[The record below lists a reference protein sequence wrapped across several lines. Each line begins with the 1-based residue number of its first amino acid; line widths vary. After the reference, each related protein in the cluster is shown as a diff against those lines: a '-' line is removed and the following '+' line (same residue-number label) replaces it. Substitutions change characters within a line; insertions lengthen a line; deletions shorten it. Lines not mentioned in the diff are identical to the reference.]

1 MSGADLKT
9 AREEAGCTQARL
21 AERLGVTQAYVSLM
35 EAGKRCMPDHLRRRA
50 VSVLG
55 LAPTCLPMAVPR
67 ASDRTTTDT
76 RLEQG
81 LARLRYPG
89 LQYRRKP
96 GARQNPAELLL
107 LALAA
112 DDLDP
117 RLAEGLPWLLLRF
130 EGYDTEELVRR
141 AKSLDL
147 QNRLGFT
154 VSLARRVA
162 ESSPAFRNRQ
172 HDLEKLEQALE
183 PSRLAR
189 EDTYGRKETS
199 ARMREWL
206 KSNRS
211 PDAEHWNLLSDL
223 KPEHLPY
230 AQPHPGALAQLSPG
244 R

>member
-1 MSGADLKT
+1 MSGAELKK
-9 AREEAGCTQARL
+9 ARQEAGWTQTRL
-21 AERLGVTQAYVSLM
+21 AEQLGITQAYLSLM
-35 EAGKRCMPDHLRRRA
+35 EGGKRRMPDRLKRRA
-50 VSVLG
+50 VSVLR
-55 LAPTCLPMAVPR
+55 LAPTYLPVAAPR
-67 ASDRTTTDT
+67 AFDPSATDA

-89 LQYRRKP
+89 LEYRRKP
-96 GARQNPAELLL
+96 GKRKNPAELLL

-112 DDLDP
+112 DELDP
-117 RLAEGLPWLLLRF
+117 RLAEGLPWLLLKF
-130 EGYDTEELVRR
+130 GGYDTEDLVRR

-162 ESSPAFRNRQ
+162 ESNPVFRNRRSE
-172 HDLEKLEQALE
+172 LEKLEQALE

-189 EDTYGRKETS
+189 EDTYGRREKS
-199 ARMREWL
+199 PRMREWL

-211 PDAEHWNLLSDL
+211 PEAEHWNLLSDL

-230 AQPHPGALAQLSPG
+230 A
-244 R
+244 

>member
-1 MSGADLKT
+1 MSGAELNK
-9 AREEAGCTQARL
+9 ARQAAGWTQTRL
-21 AERLGVTQAYVSLM
+21 AERLGVTQAYLSLM
-35 EAGKRCMPDHLRRRA
+35 EAGKRRMTDRLRRRA
-50 VSVLG
+50 VSVLR

-67 ASDRTTTDT
+67 ALDRTMTDT

-89 LQYRRKP
+89 LEYRRKP
-96 GARQNPAELLL
+96 GERKHPAELLL
-107 LALAA
+107 MALAA
-112 DDLDP
+112 DELDP
-117 RLAEGLPWLLLRF
+117 RLAEGLPWLLLKF
-130 EGYDTEELVRR
+130 GGYDTEDLVRR
-141 AKSLDL
+141 AKNLDL

-162 ESSPAFRNRQ
+162 ENNPAFRRKQNE
-172 HDLEKLEQALE
+172 LEKLEKALE

-189 EDTYGRKETS
+189 EDTYGRREAS
-199 ARMREWL
+199 PRMREWL

-211 PDAEHWNLLSDL
+211 PEAEHWNLLSDL

-230 AQPHPGALAQLSPG
+230 AQPNPAALAQLSPG